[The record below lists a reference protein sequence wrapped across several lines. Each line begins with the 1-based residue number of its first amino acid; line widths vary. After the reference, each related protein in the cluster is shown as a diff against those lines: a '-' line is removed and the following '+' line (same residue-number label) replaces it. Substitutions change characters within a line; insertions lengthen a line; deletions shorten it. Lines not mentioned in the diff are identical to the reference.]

1 MIPRQRAGAWSGLRR
16 FGAATLI
23 AGCVGGARG
32 GQPTIDSFPL
42 AEAYGS
48 GVHAYFSGD
57 FDRSYADLTNAIEAG
72 TSDPRAWYFRGL
84 AALKLGRTDEAE
96 ADFSEAA
103 RREAE
108 GPGAW
113 PVGRALE
120 RVQGCDRLKLERH
133 RVRGRVAALQLGQE
147 AMRHRYSQIED
158 AQVDVLRRRLPIVE
172 RDVDPA
178 NPFEADATRRSE
190 TVEPAQPLPQPA
202 ESPLDPAPADSAEQS
217 SVDAAP
223 VEEST
228 EVEMPV
234 EANDPFAN

>member
-1 MIPRQRAGAWSGLRR
+1 VV
-16 FGAATLI
+16 LI
-23 AGCVGGARG
+23 AGCVGGARAD
-32 GQPTIDSFPL
+32 QPTIDSVPL

-48 GVHAYFSGD
+48 GVHAYFAGD

-72 TSDPRAWYFRGL
+72 TEDPRAWYFRGL

-113 PVGRALE
+113 SVGRALE
-120 RVQGCDRLKLERH
+120 RVQGCDRLKVERH
-133 RVRGRVAALQLGQE
+133 RVRARVAALQVGQE
-147 AMRHRYSQIED
+147 ARRRRYSQIED
-158 AQVDVLRRRLPIVE
+158 AQEDVLRRRRPIVE

-178 NPFEADATRRSE
+178 NPFEVDAPRRSE